1 MSAVLANIPL
11 TTVELPA
18 CDPYRL
24 LIFDRSGTQVLLS
37 DKDGNSTLPAVE
49 IPKFTRVLERITSHA
64 RQIWG
69 LTTFLLFS
77 NFTPEN
83 SGIVYVALEVWRES
97 ARSAEL
103 EWHSVEDARCQLTD
117 IEQVNVFDELHSRA
131 TQKRSA
137 AAPFS
142 GLGWVYRTLDWV
154 RHGSNA
160 VQIVDLLHLSGSDTT
175 CLLRIDLPSQSLW
188 YKAVGNGTPRDFTNS
203 VLLAKW
209 LPDYLPPLLA
219 ADSTLNALLMES
231 GGETT
236 LREKRDF
243 DSWAGVAV
251 RLADMQ
257 IESVSHASEFVNSG
271 CIDLRIPA
279 LQAPLNQF
287 FEFMG
292 ELMQQ
297 QEKQVPTPL
306 SREESAQVAEAVAQA
321 LIELSQIGLPYVIGH
336 SDFNPG
342 NIPIR
347 GDRSVFVDWEAG
359 HVGNPILT
367 IEYLIAHFKKT
378 CAALPGQ
385 DYMLRQVFWDKWH
398 SIISD
403 SGIRRIRD
411 IAPLIAVYASAIAS
425 GSWRDS
431 SRLARHGIP
440 GYLRSLGRLMHR
452 ESRALHQRRIC
463 A

>member
-1 MSAVLANIPL
+1 MSAVLTNIPL
-11 TTVELPA
+11 TPFELPA

-37 DKDGNSTLPAVE
+37 NKGGNLALPAVE

-77 NFTPEN
+77 DFTPEN

-103 EWHSVEDARCQLTD
+103 EWHSVHNARCLLTD
-117 IEQVNVFDELHSRA
+117 IEHLNAFDELHSRA
-131 TQKRSA
+131 TQDRSA
-137 AAPFS
+137 AGPFS
-142 GLGWVYRTLDWV
+142 GLGWVYKTLDWI
-154 RHGSNA
+154 RQASNA
-160 VQIVDLLHLSGSDTT
+160 VQVIDLLHLSGSDTT
-175 CLLRIDLPSQSLW
+175 CLLRIDLPSKSLW

-203 VLLAKW
+203 VFLAKR
-209 LPDYLPPLLA
+209 LPDYIPPLLA

-231 GGETT
+231 GGEQT
-236 LREKRDF
+236 LRERRDF
-243 DSWAGVAV
+243 DSWAGVAA

-257 IESVSHASEFVNSG
+257 LESIFHASEFVNSG
-271 CIDLRIPA
+271 CIGLRIPA

-297 QEKQVPTPL
+297 QEKQVPAPL
-306 SREESAQVAEAVAQA
+306 NREEVAQVAEAVAQA
-321 LIELSQIGLPYVIGH
+321 LIELSEIGLPYVIGH

-342 NIPIR
+342 NILQKN
-347 GDRSVFVDWEAG
+347 DQYVFVDWEAA
-359 HVGNPILT
+359 HVGSPVLT
-367 IEYLIAHFKKT
+367 IEYLVAHFRKN
-378 CAALPGQ
+378 CAPLPGQ
-385 DYMLRQVFWDKWH
+385 EFMLRQVFWDEWH
-398 SIISD
+398 SIISE
-403 SGIRRIRD
+403 SGIRRIRE

-431 SRLARHGIP
+431 SRLARPGVP
-440 GYLRSLGRLMHR
+440 GYLRSLGRLMQR
-452 ESRALHQRRIC
+452 ESQALHQRRSC

>member
-1 MSAVLANIPL
+1 MSAVLTNIPL
-11 TTVELPA
+11 AKVELPA

-37 DKDGNSTLPAVE
+37 NKGGNPALPAVE

-64 RQIWG
+64 RQTWG

-77 NFTPEN
+77 DFTPEN

-103 EWHSVEDARCQLTD
+103 EWHSVNDARGLLPD
-117 IEQVNVFDELHSRA
+117 IEQLNAFDELHSRA
-131 TQKRSA
+131 TQDRSVA
-137 AAPFS
+137 GPFS
-142 GLGWVYRTLDWV
+142 GLGWVYKTLDWV
-154 RHGSNA
+154 RHASNA
-160 VQIVDLLHLSGSDTT
+160 VQVVDLLHSSGSDTT
-175 CLLRIDLPSQSLW
+175 CLLRIDLPSKALW

-203 VLLAKW
+203 VLLANW

-243 DSWAGVAV
+243 DSWAGVAA

-257 IESVSHASEFVNSG
+257 VESISHASEFLNSG

-279 LQAPLNQF
+279 LQSPLTQF

-292 ELMQQ
+292 GLMQQ
-297 QEKQVPTPL
+297 QEKQVPAPL
-306 SREESAQVAEAVAQA
+306 NREEVSQVADAVAHT
-321 LIELSQIGLPYVIGH
+321 LVELEQIGLPYVIGH

-347 GDRSVFVDWEAG
+347 GDRSVFVDWEAA
-359 HVGNPILT
+359 HVGNPLLT
-367 IEYLIAHFKKT
+367 IEYLIAHFKKN
-378 CAALPGQ
+378 CATLPGQ
-385 DYMLRQVFWDKWH
+385 DYMLRQIFWDKWH

-403 SGIRRIRD
+403 SGIRRILD
-411 IAPLIAVYASAIAS
+411 IAPLIAVYASAIAG
-425 GSWRDS
+425 GSWRDP
-431 SRLARHGIP
+431 SRLARHGVP
-440 GYLRSLGRLMHR
+440 GYLRSLGRLMQR
-452 ESRALHQRRIC
+452 ESHAIHQRRSC